1 MMATNKITFHLTN
14 NKTAESFSVKQS
26 DIDRLAS
33 QFNDGHL
40 MRINNLYIN
49 PRELLAFI
57 IEETEEA
64 E

>member
-1 MMATNKITFHLTN
+1 MGENRFYEYRT
-14 NKTAESFSVKQS
+14 

>member
-1 MMATNKITFHLTN
+1 MMATNKIIFHLTN
-14 NKTAESFSVKQS
+14 NKTAESFGVKQS

-33 QFNDGHL
+33 QFNNGYL
-40 MRINNLYIN
+40 MRINKLYIN

>member
-1 MMATNKITFHLTN
+1 MATNKIVFYLTN
-14 NKTAESFSVKQS
+14 NKTAESFGFKES
-26 DIDRLAS
+26 DIERLAS
-33 QFNDGHL
+33 QFNNWHL

>member
-1 MMATNKITFHLTN
+1 MMATNKIIFHLTN
-14 NKTAESFSVKQS
+14 NKTAEAFGVKKS

-33 QFNDGHL
+33 QFNNGHL

-49 PRELLAFI
+49 PRELSAFI
-57 IEETEEA
+57 IKETEEA

>member
-1 MMATNKITFHLTN
+1 MMATNKIIFHLTN
-14 NKTAESFSVKQS
+14 NKTAESFGVKHS
-26 DIDRLAS
+26 DIERLTS

-40 MRINNLYIN
+40 MRIDNLYIN

>member
-1 MMATNKITFHLTN
+1 MMATNKITFRLTN
-14 NKTAESFSVKQS
+14 NKTAESFGVKQS